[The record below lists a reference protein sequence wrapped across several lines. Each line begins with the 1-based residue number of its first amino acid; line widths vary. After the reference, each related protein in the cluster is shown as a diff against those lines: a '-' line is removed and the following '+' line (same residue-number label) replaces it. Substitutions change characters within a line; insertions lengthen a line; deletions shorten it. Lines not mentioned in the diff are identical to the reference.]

1 MILVTG
7 STGTIGQAVV
17 RELVARCAKVRA
29 LSRDAGRAMSLFG
42 ATADCATASYDDAAS
57 LEAAMKDIE
66 RVFVLCP
73 IHPDL
78 AFFES
83 KVVAAARS
91 AEVRHIVKLSTA
103 GVEWVGQGPPEPTL
117 WACHR
122 QSEEHIEQSGVPYTH
137 LRPDA
142 CMQNILMFAHPIAT
156 GVYPAPTGDGRR
168 AWVDVRDVAAAA
180 AVVLTEEGHEGRS
193 YELTGP
199 EDLSDDDIAAK
210 LTTATGRE
218 VKHANPPLEA
228 ARQNMVDSGM
238 PAGVASMIA
247 EVMVAIAAG
256 RSGKVTSG
264 VSDVTGQAP
273 RSFDAFAAESRS
285 AFIDA

>member
-17 RELVARCAKVRA
+17 ARLVQRGEKVRA
-29 LSRDAGRAMSLFG
+29 LSRNAERASSMFG
-42 ATADCATASYDDAAS
+42 ASVDCATGSYDDLAS
-57 LEAAMKDIE
+57 LTAAMNGVD

-78 AFFES
+78 ARFENN
-83 KVVAAARS
+83 VAQAARH
-91 AEVRHIVKLSTA
+91 AEVGHIVKLSTA
-103 GVEWVGQGPPEPTL
+103 GVEWVNQGPPEPTL
-117 WACHR
+117 WRQHR
-122 QSEEHIEQSGVPYTH
+122 ESEEQIEKSGVAYTH

-142 CMQNILMFAHPIAT
+142 CMQNILMFARPIAS

-168 AWVDVRDVAAAA
+168 AWIDVRDVAAAA
-180 AVVLTEEGHEGRS
+180 AVVLTEDGHEGRS

-199 EDLSDDDIAAK
+199 ESLSDDDIAAK
-210 LTTATGRE
+210 LTAATGRQ
-218 VKHANPPLEA
+218 VRHMDPPVETA
-228 ARQNMVDSGM
+228 MQNMVASGM
-238 PAGVASMIA
+238 PADMAAVIG

-264 VSDVTGQAP
+264 VFDVTGEDP
-273 RSFDAFAAESRS
+273 RSFDAFAVEFRASFVDS
-285 AFIDA
+285 